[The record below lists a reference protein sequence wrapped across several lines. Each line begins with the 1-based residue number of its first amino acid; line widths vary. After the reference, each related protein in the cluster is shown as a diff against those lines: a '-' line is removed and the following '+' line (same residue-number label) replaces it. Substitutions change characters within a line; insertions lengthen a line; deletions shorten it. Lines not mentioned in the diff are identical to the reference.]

1 MKFLFDRKTHQN
13 PAHHIIQHKILF
25 RTTGVAI
32 VAVDTPA
39 RHRNIRIYS
48 LEIFFPTH
56 LGNLDV
62 RPNRV
67 HLHAF
72 QPVLL
77 KLIGGPV
84 LWIDGI

>member
-39 RHRNIRIYS
+39 RHRNIQIYS

-56 LGNLDV
+56 LGNLGEF
-62 RPNRV
+62 
-67 HLHAF
+67 F
-72 QPVLL
+72 QDCYSYELDARGNIMGYKSGL
-77 KLIGGPV
+77 
-84 LWIDGI
+84 DCC